1 MTRRNIIIY
10 QPAIKNAYDEK
21 QLIKKKITD
30 AIINKK
36 FIILYQLK
44 VNYCTKK
51 VTGIEALLRLRKNDS
66 DFFNTE
72 MVIEVAKEYN
82 LMGYIDRFLIKK
94 VMEDYSRIVK
104 VYPEVSISINLTVK
118 EMEQNYHIGL
128 LSKYAE
134 KYKFP
139 LYKLYIEL
147 TQEEIIK
154 LKLIEDV
161 LLSFRKLKIKLSMDD
176 FGSKYNSFYRL
187 TKIKYDEIKIDKSI
201 TDQYDKFT
209 GILNCLSTAFINA
222 GYEVVIE
229 GVENAYQLRG
239 LPCSEKLSIQ
249 GYIYSR
255 PTNLKKLEEEKFKYI

>member
-1 MTRRNIIIY
+1 
-10 QPAIKNAYDEK
+10 
-21 QLIKKKITD
+21 
-30 AIINKK
+30 
-36 FIILYQLK
+36 
-44 VNYCTKK
+44 
-51 VTGIEALLRLRKNDS
+51 
-66 DFFNTE
+66 

-94 VMEDYSRIVK
+94 VKEDYSRIVK

-161 LLSFRKLKIKLSMDD
+161 LLSFRKLKIKLSD
-176 FGSKYNSFYRL
+176 R
-187 TKIKYDEIKIDKSI
+187 KS
-201 TDQYDKFT
+201 
-209 GILNCLSTAFINA
+209 
-222 GYEVVIE
+222 VV
-229 GVENAYQLRG
+229 
-239 LPCSEKLSIQ
+239 
-249 GYIYSR
+249 
-255 PTNLKKLEEEKFKYI
+255 